1 MSVISRTQRQ
11 KQGIKKWLGAGG
23 KGTWCWA
30 TGVGKTFATCTLIN
44 LLLKSNPAAQI
55 LIVVPTEIL
64 KEQWLANVIKNN
76 CFENCQIEI
85 INSVIKKH
93 YNVDLLVLDE
103 SHLYASCLFS
113 KVFDVVKYEYVL
125 SLTGTLERLD
135 GKEEIIKTYCPVC
148 DTITIPEATEN
159 GWLSQSK
166 EYAVMINV
174 DLNEYNE
181 WNRKFNGAFSF
192 FNYSFE
198 DAMNCTTNVV
208 SRNIYAKKMGY
219 DSKQVA
225 ATAMLWMQCLRK
237 RKEFVMS
244 HPKKIEIARKILN
257 ARTDKKCITFSATIK
272 DAEKIGI
279 GYVLH
284 SKQSK
289 KKNKEI
295 LEKFNKETTGVINS
309 SKSCDQGLDI
319 KGLSVGVILSTD
331 SSKIR
336 KGQRF
341 GRVIRAEK
349 GKQAEIFT
357 LLIRGTQEVNWHRN
371 SATPGYITIDESQ
384 LDDILSGKIIETR
397 QQNNVENTK
406 YRF

>member
-1 MSVISRTQRQ
+1 MITRTQRQ
-11 KQGIKKWLGAGG
+11 KQGIKKWLQAKGR
-23 KGTWCWA
+23 GTWCWA
-30 TGVGKTFATCTLIN
+30 TGTGKTYATCMLIN
-44 LLLKSNPAAQI
+44 LLLKKNPSAQI

-64 KEQWLANVIKNN
+64 KEQWLENVIKNN

-85 INSVIKKH
+85 INSVIKKN

-103 SHLYASCLFS
+103 SHLYASQLFS
-113 KVFDVVKYEYVL
+113 KVFDVVQYEYVL

-135 GKEEIIKTYCPVC
+135 GKEEIIKNYCPVC
-148 DTITIPEATEN
+148 DVITIKDATDN
-159 GWLSQSK
+159 GWLSPSK
-166 EYAVMINV
+166 EYAVMLDV
-174 DLNEYNE
+174 DLSEYNE

-192 FNYSFE
+192 FDYSFQ
-198 DAMNCTTNVV
+198 DAMDCATNVIK
-208 SRNIYAKKMGY
+208 RNTYAKKMGY
-219 DSKQVA
+219 DPKQVA
-225 ATAMLWMQCLRK
+225 ATAMLWMSCLRK

-289 KKNKEI
+289 KKNQEI
-295 LEKFNKETTGVINS
+295 LDKFNKDSFGVLNS

-384 LDDILSGKIIETR
+384 LEDVLNGKIIETR
-397 QQNNVENTK
+397 QQNNIENTK